1 ADSLK
6 KLRQIEERTLPANE
20 LAALLRT
27 PPENGWVPPN
37 LIPRAFEDLAFVVH
51 RAGRDDLA
59 AALLKDSAWEKAPT
73 SARILLADTLAAAK
87 KWQAAADA
95 YKAVWE
101 ADRAAPLSYFLHGWV
116 LTQLDKAD
124 EGKTIMARCHRM
136 ILGGDSVRRDFHDAL
151 Y

>member
-1 ADSLK
+1 KLGLGEQAEKHLLERLERNDGSYLGGCFASLFPELGTRAETLWRLLRHGNSNQKPGGSVK
-6 KLRQIEERTLPANE
+6 KLPQIQERPLPANE

-59 AALLKDSAWEKAPT
+59 TALLKDSAWEKSST
-73 SARILLADTLAAAK
+73 SARILLADTMADAK

-95 YKAVWE
+95 Y
-101 ADRAAPLSYFLHGWV
+101 
-116 LTQLDKAD
+116 
-124 EGKTIMARCHRM
+124 
-136 ILGGDSVRRDFHDAL
+136 
-151 Y
+151 